1 MPSRLFTQIT
11 VPENTA
17 SARENA
23 MGGASGGA
31 HEQAKTGRGLA
42 NSETSKTATASRRR
56 DRRVTAGIIPAP
68 ATPQQTRYNRRFWSS
83 RVTHHSPIAQQHF
96 RRNWIAFF
104 GDYVFFGL
112 GLAFA
117 STSTTLPAFAAMLTD
132 NKILIGAVSSVW
144 LGGWLLPQVLAAN
157 FLSNKPR
164 KYPIMMWGQIIGRPA
179 FPLFVVWILAGGVRF
194 PTLTLILFLA
204 MLAYFAGTD
213 ALVALAWFDLM
224 GKALAA
230 ETRGR
235 MIGIGQVAG
244 GVAAVGVGALVRYL
258 LGAQGPRFPMN
269 YAIIFGLASL
279 CYGVSLA
286 ACALIVEPPEA
297 VAEARPTLREYL
309 PQLARLLREDAAFSR
324 VTLVRLLAGLGGL
337 AASFYVVYATEV
349 VRLPASAIGLFAGA
363 NTVGIA
369 IAGIT
374 LGLVADRKGSHRVV
388 QISSWLAVCVPVLAL
403 IIHSGVLGTTGVWIY
418 PGLYV
423 LLGMVEGSVMLG
435 YLNFVLEIAPP
446 GERPMYMGLTNT
458 LAGLLVAI
466 PLVGGYLLELT
477 SYPVIFALA
486 AAGTLA
492 GAALSLKLPNP
503 RKQTARPPALEN
515 NPHIAPA
522 P

>member
-1 MPSRLFTQIT
+1 
-11 VPENTA
+11 
-17 SARENA
+17 
-23 MGGASGGA
+23 
-31 HEQAKTGRGLA
+31 
-42 NSETSKTATASRRR
+42 
-56 DRRVTAGIIPAP
+56 
-68 ATPQQTRYNRRFWSS
+68 
-83 RVTHHSPIAQQHF
+83 
-96 RRNWIAFF
+96 
-104 GDYVFFGL
+104 
-112 GLAFA
+112 
-117 STSTTLPAFAAMLTD
+117 
-132 NKILIGAVSSVW
+132 
-144 LGGWLLPQVLAAN
+144 
-157 FLSNKPR
+157 
-164 KYPIMMWGQIIGRPA
+164 
-179 FPLFVVWILAGGVRF
+179 
-194 PTLTLILFLA
+194 
-204 MLAYFAGTD
+204 
-213 ALVALAWFDLM
+213 
-224 GKALAA
+224 
-230 ETRGR
+230 
-235 MIGIGQVAG
+235 
-244 GVAAVGVGALVRYL
+244 VRYL
-258 LGAQGPRFPMN
+258 LGPQGPPFPTS

-286 ACALIVEPPEA
+286 ACALIAEPPEA
-297 VAEARPTLREYL
+297 VAEARPSLRKYL

-349 VRLPASAIGLFAGA
+349 VRLPVSAIGLFAGA

-369 IAGIT
+369 ISGIT

-388 QISSWLAVCVPVLAL
+388 QISSWLAVCVPILAL
-403 IIHSGVLGTTGVWIY
+403 IIHSGVLGATGVWIY

-503 RKQTARPPALEN
+503 RKQTDRPPALEN

>member
-1 MPSRLFTQIT
+1 M
-11 VPENTA
+11 
-17 SARENA
+17 
-23 MGGASGGA
+23 
-31 HEQAKTGRGLA
+31 
-42 NSETSKTATASRRR
+42 
-56 DRRVTAGIIPAP
+56 
-68 ATPQQTRYNRRFWSS
+68 
-83 RVTHHSPIAQQHF
+83 THHSPIATRHF

-157 FLSNKPR
+157 YLSNKPR
-164 KYPIMMWGQIIGRPA
+164 KYPIMMWGQIIGRPI
-179 FPLFVVWILAGGVRF
+179 FPLFVIWIIAGGARF
-194 PTLTLILFLA
+194 PALTLILFLA

-235 MIGIGQVAG
+235 LIGVGQVVT
-244 GVAAVGVGALVRYL
+244 GVSAIGVGALVRYL
-258 LGAQGPRFPMN
+258 LGPQGPPFPTS

-279 CYGVSLA
+279 CYGLSLVS
-286 ACALIVEPPEA
+286 CALIVEPPEA
-297 VAEARPTLREYL
+297 VAEARPSLREYL
-309 PQLARLLREDAAFSR
+309 PQLARLLREDVAFSR
-324 VTLVRLLAGLGGL
+324 VTLVRLLTGLGGL
-337 AASFYVVYATEV
+337 ATSFYVVYATGV
-349 VRLPASAIGLFAGA
+349 LRLPASSIGLFAGA

-369 IAGIT
+369 VAGIT
-374 LGLVADRKGSHRVV
+374 LGLIADRRGSHRVV
-388 QISSWLAVCVPVLAL
+388 QISSWLAACVPILAL
-403 IIHSGVLGTTGVWIY
+403 IIHSGVLGTTSVWIY

-423 LLGMVEGSVMLG
+423 LLGMVDGSVMLG
-435 YLNFVLEIAPP
+435 FLNFILEIAPP
-446 GERPMYMGLTNT
+446 GERPVYMGLTNT

-466 PLVGGYLLELT
+466 PVLGGLILDWT
-477 SYPVIFALA
+477 SYTVIFALA
-486 AAGTLA
+486 ALGTLA

-503 RKQTARPPALEN
+503 RKQAVRPPALEN